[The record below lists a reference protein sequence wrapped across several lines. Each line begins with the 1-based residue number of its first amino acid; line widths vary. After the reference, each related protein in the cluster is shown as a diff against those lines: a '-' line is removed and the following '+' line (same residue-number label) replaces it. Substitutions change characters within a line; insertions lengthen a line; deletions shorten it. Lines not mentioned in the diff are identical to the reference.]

1 MPNNIRD
8 PDTSKK
14 MATHE
19 VDDVHFRI
27 VKLAIGR
34 SGEAFVVGDDNPIP
48 VVIVAGGGGGSVD
61 VEPLEQ
67 TFTANGT
74 SDPFTPGRGDFNIT
88 IDGAFDAKV
97 AIARQ
102 FDGGTDWHIVITDD
116 LRESLPP
123 SFGWSEAETGVS
135 YHVVVSDFV
144 SGEIYVRLSK

>member
-1 MPNNIRD
+1 
-8 PDTSKK
+8 

-19 VDDVHFRI
+19 VNDVHFRI

-61 VEPLEQ
+61 VEPIEQ

-74 SDPFTPGRGDFNIT
+74 SDPFRPGRGDFNIT

-97 AIARQ
+97 AVARQ
-102 FDGGTDWHIVITDD
+102 FDGSTDWHVVITDD
-116 LRESLPP
+116 LRKSLPP
-123 SFGWSEAETGVS
+123 SFGWSEAETEVS
-135 YHVVVSDFV
+135 YQVIVSDFV
-144 SGEIYVRLSK
+144 SGSIDIRLSK